1 VQEYYPCE
9 SVEPR
14 DDGGARVVLR
24 TPDNRWVRRLA
35 LRLGSQGRVVE
46 PADLVAAIAADA
58 QSALDAYAAAGLLD

>member
-1 VQEYYPCE
+1 
-9 SVEPR
+9 
-14 DDGGARVVLR
+14 VLR

-46 PADLVAAIAADA
+46 PADLVAAVAADA